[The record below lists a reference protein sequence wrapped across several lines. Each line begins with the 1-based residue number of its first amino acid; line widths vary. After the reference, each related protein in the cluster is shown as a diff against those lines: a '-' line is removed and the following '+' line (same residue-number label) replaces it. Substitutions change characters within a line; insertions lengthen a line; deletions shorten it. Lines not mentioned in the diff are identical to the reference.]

1 MKKGVVMKKTIH
13 RGPLYVA
20 PLLLVNICTYVTASY
35 QALRSQSNNATRQ
48 LCQRRTPFGTFQTQ
62 PDSCGITFMYQQS
75 RNPQAIARCLFPCQT
90 VCDDSQLLIEG
101 SRFNNGTRNP
111 QAWLADYFGLAT
123 DFSSTL
129 SFKPRIRNAIVEFAA
144 WYSCCNTG
152 FFIDIELPLV
162 HTRTDLHMQESDLAE
177 GSLSYG
183 DGYFAEQ
190 LIPWA
195 NLLHTS
201 SSFFQN
207 QQVPNLG
214 SEVVFHP
221 LTSSKFLFC
230 KGCSTTRL
238 SDGILRIG
246 YDAVFDDSGRVSP
259 YVRLSAPAGNKPQ
272 GIWVLE
278 PLVGTGGHWGL
289 GAGITG
295 QACVWEKESCAS
307 ALYMQIDA
315 YAQHLFTTVQKR
327 AFDLCNKP
335 NSRYMLAQKLT
346 TQRGTPQLSGAS
358 DAGVEFANE
367 FAPIANL
374 TYGCV
379 RVSSTI
385 EGEITAQCTGHYHDW
400 QASIGYN
407 FWARSKEKITYK
419 CAPALATSL
428 WALKGD
434 AQVIGFRSTDNDP
447 IRLAAIEQNATI
459 TQGTN
464 NFPNG
469 INGIDPEQNPGI
481 TNPIPATTGAGIV
494 VTALPFGGL
503 GQTRSSN
510 PTDVLTLCD
519 IDLHGSQGLSHSLFA
534 YLAYQPFCRKRVT
547 GYVELGG
554 QVEFGT
560 QCALSTW
567 GVWTTVA
574 VGF

>member
-1 MKKGVVMKKTIH
+1 MTKHVHLV
-13 RGPLYVA
+13 RRYLL
-20 PLLLVNICTYVTASY
+20 PLLCISTSIHVCASY
-35 QALRSQSNNATRQ
+35 QAFRSQSNNAARQ
-48 LCQRRTPFGTFQTQ
+48 LNQRRTPFGTFETQ
-62 PDSCGITFMYQQS
+62 PSSCGVTFMYEQS
-75 RNPQAIARCLFPCQT
+75 WNPKAIGRCLFPCQT
-90 VCDDSQLLIEG
+90 LCNGAQLLIEG

-123 DFSSTL
+123 DFSSSL
-129 SFKPRIRNAIVEFAA
+129 SFKPSIKNGIIEFTA
-144 WYSCCNTG
+144 WYGCPHTG
-152 FFIDIELPLV
+152 FFIDIELPVV
-162 HTRTDLHMQESDLAE
+162 HTKTDLHLKESNLDA

-190 LIPWA
+190 LIAWA

-207 QQVPNLG
+207 QQAPNLG

-221 LTSSKFLFC
+221 LTSSTFLFC

-246 YDAVFDDSGRVSP
+246 YDAVFDDSGCISP
-259 YVRLSAPAGNKPQ
+259 YVRLSAPGGNKPK
-272 GIWVLE
+272 GITLLE
-278 PLVGTGGHWGL
+278 PVVGNGGHWGF
-289 GAGITG
+289 GAGATG
-295 QACVWEKESCAS
+295 QYCLWEQTDDFKG
-307 ALYMQIDA
+307 LYVHVDA
-315 YAQHLFTTVQKR
+315 YAQHLFTARQKR

-346 TQRGTPQLSGAS
+346 AQRENPQLSGAC

-367 FAPIANL
+367 YAPISNL

-379 RVSSTI
+379 RVSAAI
-385 EGEITAQCTGHYHDW
+385 EGEITAKCIGHYHDW
-400 QASIGYN
+400 QACLGYN
-407 FWARSKEKITYK
+407 FWARSKEKISYK
-419 CAPALATSL
+419 CAPALTTSL

-447 IRLAAIEQNATI
+447 VRLAAIQNATI
-459 TQGTN
+459 TSGTN

-469 INGIDPEQNPGI
+469 INSVDPEQNPGI
-481 TNPIPATTGAGIV
+481 INPVLATTGAGVI

-510 PTDVLTLCD
+510 PIDLLTLGDVNLQGCR
-519 IDLHGSQGLSHSLFA
+519 GLSNSLFA
-534 YLAYQPFCRKRVT
+534 YLVYEPFCCKAIT
-547 GYVELGG
+547 AHLELGG
-554 QVEFGT
+554 QAEFGNH
-560 QCALSTW
+560 CALSTW
-567 GVWTTVA
+567 GFWTTLA